1 MAEFKIRRLTAE
13 DYDRLIELW
22 TECRLPV
29 KPEGR
34 DSRAEIVR
42 QLGLPYVN
50 FIAAESDGRVVGTV
64 VASHDGRKGWVN
76 RLAVDPAFRGRG
88 LGRRLVREAEEWL
101 EAQGMGIFACL
112 IEDWNGVS
120 MELFQ
125 KLGYVKHGEIIYFAK
140 RRFPGV

>member
-34 DSRAEIVR
+34 DSRTEIVR

-50 FIAAESDGRVVGTV
+50 FIAAESGGLVVGTV

-101 EAQGMGIFACL
+101 EAQGMAIFACL
-112 IEDWNGVS
+112 IEDWNDVS
-120 MELFQ
+120 MELFR
-125 KLGYVKHGEIIYFAK
+125 KLGYVKHGEIVYFAK

>member
-101 EAQGMGIFACL
+101 EAQGLGIFACL
-112 IEDWNGVS
+112 IEDWNELS

-125 KLGYVKHGEIIYFAK
+125 KLGYVKEGEIIYFTK

>member
-1 MAEFKIRRLTAE
+1 MAGFKIRRLTAD

-34 DSRAEIVR
+34 DSRAEIIR
-42 QLGLPYVN
+42 QLGLPHVN
-50 FIAAESDGRVVGTV
+50 FIAAESEGRLVGTV

-88 LGRRLVREAEEWL
+88 LGRRLVREAEAWL
-101 EAQGMGIFACL
+101 EAQGLGIFACL
-112 IEDWNGVS
+112 IEDWNEVS
-120 MELFQ
+120 MELFS

>member
-112 IEDWNGVS
+112 IEDWNEVS